1 MQKQDCFY
9 LGTVVGKYSFK
20 GELLVK
26 VDSDNPEDYIKLE
39 SIFVE
44 LSTGLVPF
52 FIKKCQLHKSEL
64 LRIDFE
70 EISNEQEADA
80 LIKKNLYLP
89 LDLLPPLEGNKFYYH
104 EIIGF
109 SIGEKGKP
117 PLGTIK
123 KVIEHTAQAL
133 FEVDA
138 LRPILIP
145 IHDDFLQ
152 KVDRENQHIT
162 VVLPEGF
169 LALYE
174 EWLPIGLTSS
184 NFPLSKKIVQ
194 WKLALMECF

>member
-9 LGTVVGKYSFK
+9 LGNVVGKFSFK

-26 VDSDNPEDYIKLE
+26 VDSDNPEDYTELE
-39 SIFVE
+39 SVFVE

-89 LDLLPPLEGNKFYYH
+89 LDLLPSLEGNKFYYH

-109 SIGEKGKP
+109 TVSTIAEEIG
-117 PLGTIK
+117 LI
-123 KVIEHTAQAL
+123 TAVLEQGPQAL
-133 FEVDA
+133 FQVEATDKK
-138 LRPILIP
+138 IHLIP
-145 IHDDFLQ
+145 IHDDFIIE
-152 KVDRENQHIT
+152 VDRKKNLIRVQ
-162 VVLPEGF
+162 LPEG
-169 LALYE
+169 LLD
-174 EWLPIGLTSS
+174 L
-184 NFPLSKKIVQ
+184 
-194 WKLALMECF
+194 